1 MPFLKLFFILLL
13 TFVVGESTVIIRVD
27 DNKKIDIKVKKDEKR
42 LNKNPRQSS
51 NRYMQTTKNT
61 KKSFF
66 DNGHILSVSGLH
78 MPLEYVIL

>member
-27 DNKKIDIKVKKDEKR
+27 DNKKIDIKVKKDENK

-51 NRYMQTTKNT
+51 NRYANNKEHQEK
-61 KKSFF
+61 FF
-66 DNGHILSVSGLH
+66 
-78 MPLEYVIL
+78 